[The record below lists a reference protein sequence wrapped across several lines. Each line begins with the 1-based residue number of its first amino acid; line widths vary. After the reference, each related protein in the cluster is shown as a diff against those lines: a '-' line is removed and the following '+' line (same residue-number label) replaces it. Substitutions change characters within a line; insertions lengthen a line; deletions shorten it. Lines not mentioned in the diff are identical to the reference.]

1 MRRLLGGKG
10 ANLAEMT
17 SIGLPVPDG
26 FTVTTEACLAYLAND
41 GRHPD
46 GLDAELGAH
55 LAALE
60 QRVGKRLGA
69 RERPAAGVGA
79 VGSRGLDAGHDGHD
93 PEPGHE
99 RRVGAG
105 AGRGRRRRAVRIRLL
120 PAVRAD
126 VRGRGR
132 RRRRPPVRERAGAD
146 EDGPRRGRRRRP
158 VGRRPARAGGRV
170 PGDLPAGDRRAVPA
184 GSRSAAAT
192 VDRRGVRLVE
202 HAAGAHLPSR
212 VPHRRRPGHR
222 RERRADGV
230 RQHGRRLGHRRLL
243 HPQPVHR

>member
-1 MRRLLGGKG
+1 MSRYVYDFSEGSAEMRRLLGGKG

-79 VGSRGLDAGHDGHD
+79 VGRRGLDAGHDGHD

-120 PAVRAD
+120 QAVRAD

-132 RRRRPPVRERAGAD
+132 GRRRPPVRERAGAD

-158 VGRRPARAGGRV
+158 VGRRPAGAGGRV
-170 PGDLPAGDRRAVPA
+170 PGDLPAGDRRAI
-184 GSRSAAAT
+184 SRRIPERSCNGRST
-192 VDRRGVRLVE
+192 RCSPRGTRRG
-202 HAAGAHLPSR
+202 
-212 VPHRRRPGHR
+212 
-222 RERRADGV
+222 RAPTV
-230 RQHGRRLGHRRLL
+230 ASTTSPTTWAPR
-243 HPQPVHR
+243 